1 MVYLVD
7 HKLLYASNIPL
18 TNKTFQPFYI
28 RITCGD
34 TIRLLAAALETMKC
48 NGTCS
53 KHNKKKKTTEYSTS
67 NCAAMCYCIVFRN
80 SNLLY

>member
-7 HKLLYASNIPL
+7 HKPLYASNIPL

-53 KHNKKKKTTEYSTS
+53 KHNKKKKQP
-67 NCAAMCYCIVFRN
+67 NIRLQIVQQCATV
-80 SNLLY
+80 